1 MANINALRNNK
12 YIKEKDLGNGIHSFN
27 FTNKCFYKGA
37 FDKITVKARGLFYDM
52 NNNKVVA
59 RSYDKFFAFG
69 ERPETEID
77 HYAKHAKYPLSVYTK
92 YNGFLGI
99 LSAGNDGHFF
109 VASKST
115 NQGEYAGYFKSLL
128 EKHFDRYNVNTCSLY
143 NFLKNEN
150 CSMVFE
156 VIDIEHDPHIVSYD
170 HSTIVL
176 LDIIY
181 NNIDKFDNFSYDDM
195 VEVANQYS
203 FSFKVRQGIIHNP
216 DELYA
221 MLDRAKIFRYG
232 EGFVICDQ
240 NNWMVKYKIPWYK
253 YWKRIRGIIQQ
264 LNAGNQP
271 EDIKNM
277 YVGGRRLG
285 DCIYNTWLD
294 FKNTYGR
301 VPENVIE
308 FRDFADVD
316 INGYLLV

>member
-27 FTNKCFYKGA
+27 FTNKCFYKA
-37 FDKITVKARGLFYDM
+37 AWDKINVKARGLFVDV

-69 ERPETEID
+69 EHPETELD
-77 HYAKHAKYPLSVYTK
+77 HYAKYAQYPLSVYMK

-99 LSAGNDGHFF
+99 LSAGEDGHFF
-109 VASKST
+109 VASKSM
-115 NQGEYAGYFKSLL
+115 NQGKFAGYFKTIL
-128 EKHFDRYNVNTCSLY
+128 EKHLDKYDIDTCKLY
-143 NFLKNEN
+143 NFLKKNN

-156 VIDIEHDPHIVSYD
+156 VIDIEHDPHIVSYGFND
-170 HSTIVL
+170 IVL

-181 NNIDKFDNFSYDDM
+181 NDIDSFKNFSYNDM
-195 VEVANQYS
+195 VKVANCYY
-203 FSFKVRQGIIHNP
+203 FDVKRLYKTINTP
-216 DELYA
+216 NELYA
-221 MLDRAKIFRYG
+221 FLNSAKTFSFI
-232 EGFVICDQ
+232 EGYIICDN
-240 NNWMVKYKIPWYK
+240 NNWMVKYKTPWYK

-264 LNAGNQP
+264 LNAGKQP

-277 YVGGRRLG
+277 YVGGRQLG

-301 VPENVIE
+301 VPENIIE
-308 FRDFADVD
+308 FRMFADID